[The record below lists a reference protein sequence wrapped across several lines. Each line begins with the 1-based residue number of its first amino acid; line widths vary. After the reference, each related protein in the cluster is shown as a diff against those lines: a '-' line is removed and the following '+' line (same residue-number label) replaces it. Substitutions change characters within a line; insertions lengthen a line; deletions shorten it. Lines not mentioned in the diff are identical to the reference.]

1 MEPQE
6 AKETPAAPD
15 TMRLWNQCSRPPKD
29 QLRKITGG
37 RLNGMTD
44 IKPQWRVKV
53 LTEMFGPCG
62 EGWTYRRTNL
72 DFREGSDG
80 QICVFVDIELVYKT
94 ADGNW
99 SEPIPGSGG
108 SMYIAKEKN
117 GLFTSDEAIKMAT
130 TDAISVAS
138 KMLGVASEIYEGHFD
153 GSKYRDEAPPKPQ
166 APAAPTA
173 PNSIPLNPPKHTQID
188 QTASKAAWKAAAERL
203 SHTLEGLGLTTQAS
217 RLEWVRKNGWEDL
230 EKVSQLNVSDL
241 DALLLTAQAE
251 ADAMARAA
259 TEPLPF

>member
-6 AKETPAAPD
+6 PKETPAAAD
-15 TMRLWNQCSRPPKD
+15 TMRLWDQCSRPPKD
-29 QLRKITGG
+29 ALKKITGG

-80 QICVFVDIELVYKT
+80 QIVVFVDIELAYKT
-94 ADGNW
+94 ADGKW
-99 SEPIPGSGG
+99 SEPIPGTGG
-108 SMYIAKEKN
+108 SMYIAKEKS

-130 TDAISVAS
+130 TDAISVAA
-138 KMLGVASEIYEGHFD
+138 KMLGVGSEIYEGHFD
-153 GSKYRDEAPPKPQ
+153 GTKYRDETPPKPAAQ
-166 APAAPTA
+166 PAPVDTG
-173 PNSIPLNPPKHTQID
+173 KHTLID
-188 QTASKAAWKAAAERL
+188 QSAEKAAWKAAAERL
-203 SHTLEGLGLTTQAS
+203 SHTLEGLGLTTKES
-217 RLEWVRKNGWEDL
+217 RLDWVKRNGWDDL
-230 EKVSQLNVSDL
+230 AKITDLNVSDL

-251 ADAMARAA
+251 ADAMAHAA